1 MSALNIGARALTTN
15 LAALQVIGHNI
26 ANANTAGYSRQNVQL
41 TTAGAQAF
49 GNGYIGKGVDMAT
62 VERSH
67 NAYVTREAQLTGAV
81 AAADAV
87 RYSRLQALE
96 SAFPLGAGGLGSALN
111 DTLNAWA
118 DVASAPNNL
127 TARVVVIAKGEEFA
141 SRLRN
146 TAGQLDA
153 LSRSTQQQV
162 EGSVN
167 VINGLAQDL
176 AKVNQRIVESAGG
189 THTPNDLFDQRDQLL
204 GELNQHIQT
213 SAVFDKDGSVSVFV
227 AGSQPLL
234 LGQRASQLAVTR
246 DATDNSRIALAFV
259 QGSVSTPLADNT
271 LGGGELSG
279 LMNFLNKDLA
289 AVQNL
294 LGRMALASATT
305 VNNQHALGIDLQGNP
320 GQDFFI
326 PPAAAVGMGSPT
338 DTGDAIVS
346 ATVSDPAALM
356 ASDYELRFSGTD
368 VSIVRLSDGDSTTF
382 SLPAT
387 AFEKDGLR
395 FNIDAGTANAGDRI
409 LVRPFEAAARN
420 LQMAIGSPDRLAAAS
435 PVRVTPDLDN
445 GGGLSVESL
454 YAVSDSPQLDE
465 PISLVFQADGTFTVT
480 GVQDPANALP
490 DNAGP
495 PPSYNFKPG
504 EPIALNGWNLTLRG
518 SPTAGDTFVIDPAP
532 AGSTTQNAGNAS
544 AVLALRD
551 RPTFEGV
558 ALADGYVSLFSDV
571 GTRVQGAQFA
581 TEFSSQIATTAETA
595 RTNVSGVNLDEEA
608 ARLLQFQQAYQ
619 ASAKF
624 LQIAQSTF
632 DSLLQTVGR

>member
-1 MSALNIGARALTTN
+1 MSSLNIGARALTTN

-67 NAYVTREAQLTGAV
+67 SAYLTREAQMTGSV

-118 DVASAPNNL
+118 DVASSPNNL

-153 LSRSTQQQV
+153 LARSTQQQV

-189 THTPNDLFDQRDQLL
+189 SHTPNDLFDQRDQLL
-204 GELNQHIQT
+204 AELNQHIQT
-213 SAVFDKDGSVSVFV
+213 STIFDRDGSVSVFV

-246 DATDNSRIALAFV
+246 DATDNSRIALAFM
-259 QGSVSTPLADNT
+259 QGGVSTPLADST

-279 LMNFLNKDLA
+279 LMNFLNQDMA
-289 AVQNL
+289 VVQNQ
-294 LGRMALASATT
+294 LGRLALGAATS
-305 VNNQHALGIDLQGNP
+305 VNDQHALGIDLQGNP

-326 PPAAAVGMGSPT
+326 PPAAAQGMADPAN
-338 DTGDAIVS
+338 TGNAQVS
-346 ATVSDPAALM
+346 STVSDPTALM
-356 ASDYELRFSGTD
+356 ASDYELRFSAGN
-368 VSIVRLSDGDSTTF
+368 VNLVRLSDGQTTSF
-382 SLPAT
+382 AGPPAS
-387 AFEKDGLR
+387 FDHDGLR
-395 FNIDAGTANAGDRI
+395 FSIDSGAAAAGDRI
-409 LVRPFEAAARN
+409 LIRPFEAAARN
-420 LQMAIGSPDRLAAAS
+420 LQVAIGSPDRLAAAS
-435 PVRVTPDLDN
+435 PVLVTPALAN
-445 GGGLSVESL
+445 SGGLSVESL
-454 YAVSDSPQLDE
+454 YATSSSP
-465 PISLVFQADGTFTVT
+465 SLTVPMTLTFQADGTFVAND
-480 GVQDPANALP
+480 GVN
-490 DNAGP
+490 P
-495 PPSYNFKPG
+495 PTSYNFAPG
-504 EPIALNGWNLTLRG
+504 QPIEINGWSLTLRG
-518 SPTAGDTFVIDPAP
+518 SPTAGDQFTVAGAP
-532 AGSTTQNAGNAS
+532 PGSIAQNAGNAS

-558 ALADGYVSLFSDV
+558 ALADGYITLFSDV
-571 GTRVQGAQFA
+571 GTRVQGAKFA
-581 TEFSSQIATTAETA
+581 TEFSAQIATSAETA

-608 ARLLQFQQAYQ
+608 ARLLQYQQAYQ

-632 DSLLQTVGR
+632 DSLLATVGR

>member
-26 ANANTAGYSRQNVQL
+26 ANANTVGYSRQNVQL

-67 NAYVTREAQLTGAV
+67 SAYLTREAQLTGAV

-118 DVASAPNNL
+118 DVASSPNNL

-153 LSRSTQQQV
+153 LARSTQQQV

-189 THTPNDLFDQRDQLL
+189 EHTPNDLFDQRDQLL

-213 SAVFDKDGSVSVFV
+213 SAIFDKDGSVSVFV

-234 LGQRASQLAVTR
+234 LGQRANQLAVTR

-259 QGSVSTPLADNT
+259 QGGVSTPLADAT

-279 LMNFLNKDLA
+279 LMNFLNKDMA

-326 PPAAAVGMGSPT
+326 PPAAAVGMP
-338 DTGDAIVS
+338 DPANTGNATVS
-346 ATVSDPAALM
+346 AGVSDPAALM

-368 VSIVRLSDGDSTTF
+368 VSIVRLSDGDSTL
-382 SLPAT
+382 LPVVSAP
-387 AFEKDGLR
+387 FVKDGLT

-420 LQMAIGSPDRLAAAS
+420 LQVAIGSPDRLAAAS
-435 PVRVTPDLDN
+435 PVMVTPDVDN
-445 GGGLSVESL
+445 AGGLSVESL
-454 YAVSDSPQLDE
+454 YAVSSSA
-465 PISLVFQADGTFTVT
+465 SLTTTMSLTFQADGTFVASD
-480 GVQDPANALP
+480 GLN
-490 DNAGP
+490 P
-495 PPSYNFKPG
+495 PTSYNFAPG
-504 EPIALNGWNLTLRG
+504 QPIEINGWSLTLRG
-518 SPTAGDTFVIDPAP
+518 SPTAGDVFTVSAAP
-532 AGSTTQNAGNAS
+532 AGSTAQNAGNAS

-571 GTRVQGAQFA
+571 GTRVQGAKFA
-581 TEFSSQIATTAETA
+581 TEFSAQIATTAETA
-595 RTNVSGVNLDEEA
+595 RSNVSGVNLDEEA
-608 ARLLQFQQAYQ
+608 ARLLQYQQAYQ

-624 LQIAQSTF
+624 LQVAQSTF

>member
-26 ANANTAGYSRQNVQL
+26 ANVNTAGYSRQNVQL

-67 NAYVTREAQLTGAV
+67 NAYLTREAQLTGSV

-96 SAFPLGAGGLGSALN
+96 GAFPLGTAGLGAALN

-118 DVASAPNNL
+118 DVSASPNNL

-146 TAGQLDA
+146 TAGQLDT

-162 EGSVN
+162 QGSVD

-176 AKVNQRIVESAGG
+176 AKVNQRIVEAGG
-189 THTPNDLFDQRDQLL
+189 GSHTPNDLLDQRDQLI
-204 GELNQHIQT
+204 GELNKHIQT
-213 SAVFDKDGSVSVFV
+213 STVFDKDGSVSVFV

-234 LGQRASQLAVTR
+234 LGARASQLAVTR
-246 DATDNSRIALAFV
+246 DPTDNSRIGLSFV
-259 QGSVSTPLADNT
+259 QGGVSTPLADAT

-279 LMNFLNKDLA
+279 LVNFLNKDLVG
-289 AVQNL
+289 VQNL
-294 LGRMALASATT
+294 LGRLALASATS
-305 VNNQHALGIDLQGNP
+305 VNDQHALGIDLQGNP

-326 PPAAAVGMGSPT
+326 PPAAAIGLPDPANTGS
-338 DTGDAIVS
+338 AAVS
-346 ATVSDPAALM
+346 ASVDDPTALM
-356 ASDYELRFSGTD
+356 ASDYELRFSAAG
-368 VSIVRLSDGDSTTF
+368 VSVVRLSDGDAST
-382 SLPAT
+382 PAFGT
-387 AFEKDGLR
+387 SFVKDGLT
-395 FNIDAGTANAGDRI
+395 FNITSGAGAAGDRI
-409 LVRPFEAAARN
+409 LVKPFEAVARN
-420 LQMAIGSPDRLAAAS
+420 LQVAIGSPDRLAAAS
-435 PVRVTPDLDN
+435 PVLVTSAVTN
-445 GGGLSVESL
+445 AGGLSVESL
-454 YAVSDSPQLDE
+454 YASSSSPNLTDPVSLT
-465 PISLVFQADGTFTVT
+465 FQANGTFVAT
-480 GVQDPANALP
+480 GLGPGNPPP
-490 DNAGP
+490 DNVGP
-495 PPSYNFKPG
+495 PATYNFTPG
-504 EPIALNGWNLTLRG
+504 QPIVLNGWSLTLRG
-518 SPTAGDTFVIDPAP
+518 SPTAGDQFAIGAAP
-532 AGSTTQNAGNAS
+532 PGSTSQNAGNAA

-558 ALADGYVSLFSDV
+558 ALADGYVSMFSDV
-571 GTRVQGAQFA
+571 GTRVQGAKFA
-581 TEFSSQIATTAETA
+581 TEFSAGIATSAETA

-608 ARLLQFQQAYQ
+608 ARLLQYQQAYQ

-632 DSLLQTVGR
+632 DSLLATVGR

>member
-26 ANANTAGYSRQNVQL
+26 ANANTVGYSRQNVQL

-67 NAYVTREAQLTGAV
+67 SAYLTREAQLTGAV

-118 DVASAPNNL
+118 DVASSPNNL

-153 LSRSTQQQV
+153 LARSTQQQV

-204 GELNQHIQT
+204 GELNKHIQT
-213 SAVFDKDGSVSVFV
+213 STIFDKDGSVSVFV

-246 DATDNSRIALAFV
+246 DTTDNSRIALSFV
-259 QGSVSTPLADNT
+259 QGGVSTPLADAT

-279 LMNFLNKDLA
+279 LMNFLNKDMA

-326 PPAAAVGMGSPT
+326 PPAPAVGMADPAN
-338 DTGDAIVS
+338 TGTASVS
-346 ATVSDPAALM
+346 ASVNDPTALM
-356 ASDYELRFSGTD
+356 ASDYELRFSAGS
-368 VSIVRLSDGDSTTF
+368 VSVVRLSDGDSTSF
-382 SLPAT
+382 AMPPT
-387 AFEKDGLR
+387 AFDKDGLT
-395 FNIDAGTANAGDRI
+395 FNIDAGTAAAGDRI

-420 LQMAIGSPDRLAAAS
+420 LQVAIGSPDRLAAAS
-435 PVRVTPDLDN
+435 PVMVTPAVN
-445 GGGLSVESL
+445 NAGGLSVESL
-454 YAVSDSPQLDE
+454 YAVSGSANLTDPVTLT
-465 PISLVFQADGTFTVT
+465 FQADGTYVADD
-480 GVQDPANALP
+480 GVNPPAT
-490 DNAGP
+490 
-495 PPSYNFKPG
+495 YNFAPG
-504 EPIALNGWNLTLRG
+504 QPIVINGWSLTLRG
-518 SPTAGDTFVIDPAP
+518 SPSAGDTFAIGAAP
-532 AGSTTQNAGNAS
+532 PGSTAQNAGNAS

-581 TEFSSQIATTAETA
+581 TEFSAQIATTAETA

-608 ARLLQFQQAYQ
+608 ARLLQYQQAYQ

-624 LQIAQSTF
+624 LQVAQSTF

>member
-26 ANANTAGYSRQNVQL
+26 ANVNTAGYSRQNVQL
-41 TTAGAQAF
+41 TTAGAQLF

-67 NAYVTREAQLTGAV
+67 NAYLTREAQLTGSV

-96 SAFPLGAGGLGSALN
+96 GAFPLGTAGLGAALN

-118 DVASAPNNL
+118 DVSASPSNL

-146 TAGQLDA
+146 TAGQLDT

-162 EGSVN
+162 QGSVN

-176 AKVNQRIVESAGG
+176 AKVNQRIVEAAGG
-189 THTPNDLFDQRDQLL
+189 SHTPNDLFDQRDQLL
-204 GELNQHIQT
+204 SDLNQHIQT
-213 SAVFDKDGSVSVFV
+213 STVFDKDGAVSVFV

-234 LGQRASQLAVTR
+234 LGARASQLAVTR
-246 DATDNSRIALAFV
+246 DATDNSRIGLSFV
-259 QGSVSTPLADNT
+259 QGSVSTPLADAT
-271 LGGGELSG
+271 LGGGELAG
-279 LMNFLNKDLA
+279 LVNFLNKDLV

-294 LGRMALASATT
+294 LGRLALASATS
-305 VNNQHALGIDLQGNP
+305 VNDQHALGIDLQGNP

-326 PPAAAVGMGSPT
+326 PPAAAIGLPDPT
-338 DTGDAIVS
+338 NTGTAAVS
-346 ATVSDPAALM
+346 ANVNDPTALM
-356 ASDYELRFSGTD
+356 ASDYEMRFSAGS
-368 VSIVRLSDGDSTTF
+368 VSVVRLSDGDSTSF
-382 SLPAT
+382 AMPPT
-387 AFEKDGLR
+387 AFSWDGLT
-395 FNIDAGTANAGDRI
+395 FNIDSGAAAAGDRI
-409 LVRPFEAAARN
+409 LVKPFEAAARN
-420 LQMAIGSPDRLAAAS
+420 LQVAIGSPDRLAAAS
-435 PVRVTPDLDN
+435 PVLVTPAVAN
-445 GGGLSVESL
+445 AGGLSVESL
-454 YAVSDSPQLDE
+454 YASSSSPNLTDPVSLT
-465 PISLVFQADGTFTVT
+465 FQSNGTFVAT
-480 GVQDPANALP
+480 GLGPGNPPP
-490 DNAGP
+490 DNVGP
-495 PPSYNFKPG
+495 PATYNFTPG
-504 EPIALNGWNLTLRG
+504 QPIVLNGWSLTLRG
-518 SPTAGDTFVIDPAP
+518 SPTAGDQFDIDAAP
-532 AGSTTQNAGNAS
+532 PGSTTQNAGNAA
-544 AVLALRD
+544 AVLAMRD

-571 GTRVQGAQFA
+571 GTRVQGAKFA
-581 TEFSSQIATTAETA
+581 TSFSAQIATTAETS

-608 ARLLQFQQAYQ
+608 ARLLQYQQAYQ